1 MFHYM
6 LTNYLDAQLQKASYK
21 ILEDQTYFGEISGLE
36 GVWANAPTLEACR
49 NELRDVLESW
59 IFVKLR
65 HQEEIDGLTSSKDSD
80 EHKTYA

>member
-1 MFHYM
+1 M

-21 ILEDQTYFGEISGLE
+21 ILEDQTYFGEISELD
-36 GVWANAPTLEACR
+36 GVWANATTLEACR

-65 HQEEIDGLTSSKDSD
+65 HQEDIEGLTSSKDPD
-80 EHKTYA
+80 AHKTYA